1 VGLTT
6 PTLRGLGA
14 VSELGSSAINASHSF
29 QSHFSKP
36 APMWGMSAVFYNRIA
51 LFLIFA
57 PGRVPE
63 RSVGARTAAPV
74 SSKLTLGCVV
84 LGRFARL
91 EEISTAVSYKKRQDI
106 LKFDVL
112 AIDRPGIRIYWRVP
126 NPICRWNL
134 HFATIM

>member
-1 VGLTT
+1 MSGT
-6 PTLRGLGA
+6 
-14 VSELGSSAINASHSF
+14 
-29 QSHFSKP
+29 
-36 APMWGMSAVFYNRIA
+36 SAVFYNRIA
-51 LFLIFA
+51 PFLIFA
-57 PGRVPE
+57 RGRVPE
-63 RSVGARTAAPV
+63 RGDGGCTACPV
-74 SSKLTLGCVV
+74 STKLTLGCVV

-126 NPICRWNL
+126 NPICQWNL